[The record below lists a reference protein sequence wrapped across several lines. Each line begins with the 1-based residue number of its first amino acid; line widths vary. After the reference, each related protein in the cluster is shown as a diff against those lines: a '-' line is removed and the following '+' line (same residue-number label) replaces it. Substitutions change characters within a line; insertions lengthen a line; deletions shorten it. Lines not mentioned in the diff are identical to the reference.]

1 MSNKVVNSRKWKT
14 KLLDK
19 YRVVIV
25 NDRTFEDVKTFKLN
39 ILNVWTAVTTLI
51 FLLIFSTVLLLVL
64 TPVKEYIPGYSS
76 SDLKQKSIELTLKVD
91 SLEAESK
98 RNLAYI
104 NAIKQVLKGDI
115 VITENSIDSLQI
127 AASVTEHL
135 QEYKPSE
142 KEIQVREMVK
152 MEDKYNLF
160 PETNLKVSEIL
171 FSPVEGEVVKKFDA
185 TSAYFGID
193 FVLSGTT
200 PVKSIAKGTV
210 LFTDWSIKDGY
221 IVVVLHRDGI
231 VSVYKH
237 LTSLIKNEYDTVQSG
252 EVLGLFDITDMQSN
266 SNSVSVLP
274 NFYFELWKDGF
285 PLDPSLFIDL
295 D

>member
-1 MSNKVVNSRKWKT
+1 MSNKVSNSKKWKT

-39 ILNVWTAVTTLI
+39 VLNVWMAITTLI

-64 TPVKEYIPGYSS
+64 TPIKEYIPGYSS
-76 SDLKQKSIELTLKVD
+76 SDLKQQSIELTLKVD

-98 RNLAYI
+98 RNVAYI
-104 NAIKQVLKGDI
+104 NAIKRVLQGDI
-115 VITENSIDSLQI
+115 PITENSIDSLQI
-127 AASVTEHL
+127 SAKATEQL
-135 QEYKPSE
+135 KDYKPSQ
-142 KEIQVREMVK
+142 KETELREMVK

-160 PETNLKVSEIL
+160 PEANLKVSEIL
-171 FSPVEGEVVKKFDA
+171 FSPVDGEVVRNFDPS
-185 TSAYFGID
+185 SAYFGVD
-193 FVLSGTT
+193 FALAGTS

-221 IVVVLHRDGI
+221 IVVVLHREGI

-252 EVLGLFDITDMQSN
+252 EVLGLFDTSDQQTALSPTTI
-266 SNSVSVLP
+266 LP